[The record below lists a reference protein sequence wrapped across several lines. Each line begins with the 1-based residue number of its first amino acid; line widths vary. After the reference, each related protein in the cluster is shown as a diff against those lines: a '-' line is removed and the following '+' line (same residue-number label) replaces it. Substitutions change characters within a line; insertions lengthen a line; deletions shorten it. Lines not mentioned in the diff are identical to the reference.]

1 MDFNYSSTTK
11 DEEIHHAMIS
21 LSVIIVAAILQTS
34 FDTKCQ
40 RQIVGIMENL
50 DYRLVNI
57 WFMVVQDLFN

>member
-1 MDFNYSSTTK
+1 
-11 DEEIHHAMIS
+11 MIS

-40 RQIVGIMENL
+40 RQIVRIMENL